1 MVSNEMTVSQLVEMG
16 IKLESLQSFVA
27 KEMQRSKRQI
37 LKEER
42 EQQKAETTLKVLE
55 VINADPS
62 VGWKTGLLVQK
73 IFGLTRTGDSKLE
86 DERHRVH
93 GLISASLKDLTESGA
108 ILKKQIGGNA
118 CHTWYQSTHAI
129 PEATFEVVSQV
140 EESTQDIDSELLS
153 QVINDLEDAIQDEED
168 FQEAINDALNS

>member
-118 CHTWYQSTHAI
+118 CHTWYQ
-129 PEATFEVVSQV
+129 
-140 EESTQDIDSELLS
+140 DIDSELLS

>member
-73 IFGLTRTGDSKLE
+73 IFGLTRTGDAKLE

-118 CHTWYQSTHAI
+118 FRKLKRI
-129 PEATFEVVSQV
+129 LK
-140 EESTQDIDSELLS
+140 ILILS
-153 QVINDLEDAIQDEED
+153 Y
-168 FQEAINDALNS
+168 

>member
-73 IFGLTRTGDSKLE
+73 IFGLTRTGDAKLE

-93 GLISASLKDLTESGA
+93 GLI
-108 ILKKQIGGNA
+108 
-118 CHTWYQSTHAI
+118 
-129 PEATFEVVSQV
+129 F
-140 EESTQDIDSELLS
+140 DSELLS
-153 QVINDLEDAIQDEED
+153 QVINELEDAIQDEED